1 MSDVTPLIAS
11 VIPVL
16 NEENFIGACIDS
28 LMNQSLPSNQHII
41 MVLDGGSTDSTQSI
55 VQQAILTSKELN
67 GPEIQLHENPGKYVA
82 EARNLA
88 MTLLPQSV
96 QFVVELIGHCTVD
109 SNHLQVRLNEWNRLS
124 EHYDNPLAA
133 LGVRVLS
140 REGIHGTAESW
151 IEGALSSA
159 FGSGNGQFD
168 SFTVHG
174 ETKVPAF
181 AMHSREAI
189 LRVNGWDTNFITSQ
203 DSDLSMRLLEHNYA
217 VARTPETFVRMSK
230 RSGLKK
236 WWRMGHR
243 YGFWRMKILQKY
255 PSRASAREFL
265 PWIGLVSTLSLLFFS
280 QTLGFLLPLM
290 YLLVLLI
297 EGIRYSIKSGRA
309 STLLGVPLCLAILH
323 TSFSIGL
330 LDGLFRKGRAPRD
343 R

>member
-28 LMNQSLPSNQHII
+28 LMNQSLQSNQHII

-189 LRVNGWDTNFITSQ
+189 LRV
-203 DSDLSMRLLEHNYA
+203 
-217 VARTPETFVRMSK
+217 K
-230 RSGLKK
+230 
-236 WWRMGHR
+236 
-243 YGFWRMKILQKY
+243 
-255 PSRASAREFL
+255 
-265 PWIGLVSTLSLLFFS
+265 
-280 QTLGFLLPLM
+280 
-290 YLLVLLI
+290 
-297 EGIRYSIKSGRA
+297 
-309 STLLGVPLCLAILH
+309 
-323 TSFSIGL
+323 
-330 LDGLFRKGRAPRD
+330 
-343 R
+343 